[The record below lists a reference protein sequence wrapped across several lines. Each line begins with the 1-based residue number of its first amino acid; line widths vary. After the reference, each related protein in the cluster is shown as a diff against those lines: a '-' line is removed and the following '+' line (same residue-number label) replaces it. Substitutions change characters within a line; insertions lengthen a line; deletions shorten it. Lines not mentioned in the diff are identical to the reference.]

1 MTQIP
6 APTEEHGGEPLDKG
20 LKVGAIGLV
29 SAIVIGVASTAPGY
43 SLAASLGFMTE
54 SSGAQAPAVL
64 LVAFIPML
72 FIAAAYYYLN
82 RADPDCGT
90 TFTWVTR
97 AIGPKTGWIG
107 GWGIIVAD
115 LLVMPSLASITGI
128 YFYRLFG
135 WDGLA
140 DNKWWVLLAGVIFIF
155 LMTLI
160 CVIGIELNARTQFFL
175 LAMELAVL
183 LAFAAVALYKVWNGD
198 LAGSVD
204 PSLSW
209 LNPFELKNTSALA
222 DGLVIAVF
230 LYWGWD
236 TAVTVNEETKDS
248 RRTPGRA
255 AIISTIVLVLVYLI
269 VAIAAQAVHGPG
281 FLTAH
286 SDDVLSAT
294 GNLVL
299 ASPFDK
305 FLIIAV
311 LSSAAASTQTTILPA
326 ARSELSMAA
335 HRAAPRWFAQIDPKF
350 LTPANATWFFGI
362 FSIVW
367 YAALQA
373 LSDNVL
379 GASITAVGLAIAFYY
394 ALTGY
399 ACVIYY
405 RKSLFKSVKNFFFV
419 GVAPLVGAGILT
431 WVLFKAG
438 SDLYKD
444 TESYGELFGI
454 GLAFVVGIG
463 LLVLGIPIMLL
474 WWMRAPQFFRR
485 KRDPFP
491 RPEPDGSGPPAPP
504 ISAHGPIR
512 DDIPLDQAL
521 GQADERRAGD

>member
-1 MTQIP
+1 
-6 APTEEHGGEPLDKG
+6 
-20 LKVGAIGLV
+20 
-29 SAIVIGVASTAPGY
+29 VIGVASTAPGY
-43 SLAASLGFMTE
+43 SLAASLGFMTQA
-54 SSGAQAPAVL
+54 SGAQAPAVL
-64 LVAFIPML
+64 LIAFVPML

-97 AIGPKTGWIG
+97 AIGPKTGWVG
-107 GWGIIVAD
+107 GWAIIVAD

-135 WDGLA
+135 WDNLA
-140 DNKWWVLLAGVIFIF
+140 GNKWWVLLVGVIFIF
-155 LMTLI
+155 LMTVI
-160 CVIGIELNARTQFFL
+160 CVIGIELNARTQFVL
-175 LAMELAVL
+175 LALELAVL
-183 LAFAAVALYKVWNGD
+183 VAFAAVALFKVWTGD
-198 LAGSVD
+198 LVGSVD

-209 LNPFELKNTSALA
+209 LNPFDLKDTTALA

-255 AIISTIVLVLVYLI
+255 AVISTVVLVLVYLI

-281 FLTAH
+281 FLSAH

-299 ASPFDK
+299 SSPFDK
-305 FLIIAV
+305 LLIIAV

-335 HRAAPRWFAQIDPKF
+335 HRAAPRWFGEVHPKF
-350 LTPANATWFFGI
+350 LSPANATWFFGV

-367 YAALQA
+367 YAALQV

-394 ALTGY
+394 ALTGFT
-399 ACVIYY
+399 CVIYY
-405 RKSLFKSVKNFFFV
+405 RKSLFKSVKNFLFV

-431 WVLFKAG
+431 WMLIKAG
-438 SDLYKD
+438 SDFYKD

-454 GLAFVVGIG
+454 GLSFVVGIG
-463 LLVLGIPIMLL
+463 LLLLGIPLMLL
-474 WWMRAPQFFRR
+474 WWMRSPEFFRR

-491 RPEPDGSGPPAPP
+491 RPEPDGSGPLAPP
-504 ISAHGPIR
+504 LSEHGPIR
-512 DDIPLDQAL
+512 DDVPLDQAL
-521 GQADERRAGD
+521 GSAEE